1 MTATVPASRSTRR
14 AEQRRQRR
22 RQQVRLLGAL
32 LGVLVLL
39 AAGFAV
45 YLAADTPVP
54 PGQPPDGPS
63 RTQRTVLFQ
72 GQGANGS
79 GVVNALLAHDEPAKS
94 GAVVLIAPQVLV
106 TVPGTGSLPFG
117 RALGTVPPQG
127 TRNALSD
134 LMGVIV
140 DDGWVVDLPTFTALV
155 DALKGVQADVDV
167 PVVRGQ
173 NIVLQP
179 GPQLL
184 DGARAALFLTYLAPG
199 ELEQMRL
206 ARVQEVLD
214 GLVNALPP
222 TSAELVTVLG
232 GLGRRSTTTA
242 ALPVLADFLI
252 GLATDDQA
260 NQLQYDVLPVID
272 LDPGGGVIAFRADT
286 PAVLALVD
294 RLLAPSIPAG
304 VRAGKNRVLVLNGVG
319 TPGLGERVRAKLV
332 PAGLVFVGSRNL
344 PRFGVPKTQILV
356 GSATPEGLALG
367 KRVAKALG
375 LPDAQIL
382 TQDVGTAA
390 DVVVVVGADFRP

>member
-1 MTATVPASRSTRR
+1 MATTSRANRR
-14 AEQRRQRR
+14 AEQRRRRR
-22 RQQVRLLGAL
+22 RQQVRLIGSVLA
-32 LGVLVLL
+32 VLVLL
-39 AAGFAV
+39 AAGFAI
-45 YLAADTPVP
+45 YLATDNPTP
-54 PGQPPDGPS
+54 PGSPNGS
-63 RTQRTVLFQ
+63 ARTQRTLLFQ
-72 GQGANGS
+72 VQGANGA
-79 GVVNALLAHDEPAKS
+79 GVVNALLAHDEPARS
-94 GAVVLIAPQVLV
+94 GAAVLIAPQVLV

-117 RALGTVPPQG
+117 RALGTVPSQG
-127 TRNALSD
+127 TRDALSD

-140 DDGWVVDLPTFTALV
+140 DNGWVLDLPTFTALV
-155 DALKGVQADVDV
+155 DALNGVQVDVDV

-173 NIVLQP
+173 NIVMQP

-199 ELEQMRL
+199 ELEQVRL

-214 GLVNALPP
+214 GLVNVLPR
-222 TSAELVTVLG
+222 TSAELVQVLG
-232 GLGRRSTTTA
+232 ELGRRSSTTA

-252 GLATDDQA
+252 GLATDDEA
-260 NQLQYDVLPVID
+260 GRLQYDVLPVVD
-272 LDPGGGVIAFRADT
+272 LDPGGGVTAFRADA

-294 RLLAPSIPAG
+294 RLLAASIPPG
-304 VRAGKNRVLVLNGVG
+304 VREGNNRVLVLNGVG

-332 PAGLVFVGSRNL
+332 PAGLVFVGSRNA

-367 KRVAKALG
+367 KRIAKALG
-375 LPDAQIL
+375 LPDAPVS